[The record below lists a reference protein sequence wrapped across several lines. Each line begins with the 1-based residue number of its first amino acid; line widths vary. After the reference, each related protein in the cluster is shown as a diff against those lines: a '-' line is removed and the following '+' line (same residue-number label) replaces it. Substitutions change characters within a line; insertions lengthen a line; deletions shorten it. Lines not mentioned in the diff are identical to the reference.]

1 LGVGLPGVL
10 AYGNTPDEVIV
21 KSEALA
27 LGALAE
33 RNDLR
38 PEYDLYRKKWHSL
51 IGIKT
56 ITATSFIWDFI
67 LESAWA

>member
-1 LGVGLPGVL
+1 MKMDAGWRKLLGVGLPGVL

-27 LGALAE
+27 LRALTE

-38 PEYDLYRKKWHSL
+38 PEYDLYRKK
-51 IGIKT
+51 
-56 ITATSFIWDFI
+56 
-67 LESAWA
+67 